1 MKKEGSFA
9 STNGKDTVRYTEW
22 LPDDMPVIAVLQI
35 AHGMAEHIER
45 YEDFALWL
53 NRYGIAVAGNDHV
66 GHGRTSD
73 PSDYGY
79 MGEKDGWKTL
89 VNDVEKLNGMLHE
102 EHPEVPVSVMGHSMG
117 SFVVRAWMA
126 DHGRNCD
133 RFIIMGTSGSNPA
146 LKAGLGLTRMLRKK
160 QGGHAVSKMINGM
173 AFGSY
178 NKRIRNARTAFDWLS
193 VNEENVDRYVAD
205 PACGFPFTLAGF
217 EDLFTM
223 LSFVN
228 SREWYEKVPKDHHIL
243 LISGL
248 EDPVG
253 SYGRGV
259 AEVCEK
265 LKDAGCSQVSMLLFE
280 EMRHEILNEKQHE
293 AVYKEIRDF
302 LLG

>member
-1 MKKEGSFA
+1 MKKENTFA
-9 STNGKDTVRYTEW
+9 GTDGKNTVVWTEW
-22 LPDDMPVIAVLQI
+22 LPDEMPVIAVLQI
-35 AHGMAEHIER
+35 VHGMSEYIER
-45 YEDFALWL
+45 YDDFAKWL
-53 NRYGIAVAGNDHV
+53 NRYGIAVAGNDHI
-66 GHGRTSD
+66 GHGRSSD

-79 MGEKDGWKTL
+79 MGEHDGWKTL

-102 EHPEVPVSVMGHSMG
+102 EFPDVPVSVMGHSMG
-117 SFVVRAWMA
+117 SFVVRAWLA

-133 RFIIMGTSGSNPA
+133 RFIIMGTAGSNPA
-146 LKAGLGLTRMLRKK
+146 LGAGLAMTRMLRKRK
-160 QGGHAVSKMINGM
+160 GGHAVSKMINNM

-178 NKRIRNARTAFDWLS
+178 NKRVKPAKTPFDWLS
-193 VNEENVDRYVAD
+193 VNEENVKKYVDD

-228 SREWYEKVPKDHHIL
+228 SKDWYGKVPKDHPIL
-243 LISGL
+243 LIAGL

-253 SYGRGV
+253 GYGKGV
-259 AEVCEK
+259 AEVCDG
-265 LKDAGCSQVSMLLFE
+265 LKDAGCSEVSMLLFE
-280 EMRHEILNEKQHE
+280 DMRHEILNEKQHE